1 MMTTGNKKRI
11 DAFKQWCHP
20 RLSECQGWRK
30 QTSGCST
37 RSGLMLRK
45 SVAERH
51 ARFFEK
57 TA

>member
-1 MMTTGNKKRI
+1 MSRMEKRNEWVFDDKI
-11 DAFKQWCHP
+11 
-20 RLSECQGWRK
+20 
-30 QTSGCST
+30 

-51 ARFFEK
+51 VRFFEK